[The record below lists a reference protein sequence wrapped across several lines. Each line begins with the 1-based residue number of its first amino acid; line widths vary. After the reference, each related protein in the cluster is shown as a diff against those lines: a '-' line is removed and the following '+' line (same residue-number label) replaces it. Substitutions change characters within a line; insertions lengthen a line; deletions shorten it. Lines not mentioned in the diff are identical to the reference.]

1 MSMPSY
7 GQRSDPRA
15 APDARRAQ
23 PRFGDA
29 QSTQME
35 RTSVGIAQSTHMGR
49 LQRLQ

>member
-1 MSMPSY
+1 VTTGAP
-7 GQRSDPRA
+7 A
-15 APDARRAQ
+15 AAARDGERIH
-23 PRFGDA
+23 PFFEEE